1 MAQTH
6 QFCTFYLD
14 KLMFGVELEKVQ
26 EVIRYLEITEIP
38 LAPRV
43 VSGLMNL
50 RGQIVTGIDLRRRL
64 DLADRPEE
72 THPMNV
78 VIRSAD
84 GAVSLLVDEIG
95 DVVEV
100 TEESFER
107 PPETLQGKVR
117 DVILGVH
124 KLDKQ
129 LMHVLNTEK
138 ACETCERARVRAG
151 GSQSRLSL
159 EAVMFRRDSPSFSGG
174 MMVKIPRTLR
184 QIPRKMKITC

>member
-14 KLMFGVELEKVQ
+14 KLMFGVQLEKVQ

-64 DLADRPEE
+64 HLADRPDDA
-72 THPMNV
+72 HPMNV
-78 VIRSAD
+78 VIRTAD
-84 GAVSLLVDEIG
+84 EAVSLLVDEIG
-95 DVVEV
+95 DVVEA

-124 KLDKQ
+124 KLDRQ

-138 ACETCERARVRAG
+138 ACETSENVH
-151 GSQSRLSL
+151 
-159 EAVMFRRDSPSFSGG
+159 SG
-174 MMVKIPRTLR
+174 T
-184 QIPRKMKITC
+184 TT

>member
-1 MAQTH
+1 MAQTQ

-43 VSGLMNL
+43 VGGLMNL
-50 RGQIVTGIDLRRRL
+50 RGQIVTGLDLRRRL
-64 DLADRPEE
+64 DLPDRPEE

-107 PPETLQGKVR
+107 PPETLHGKVR
-117 DVILGVH
+117 EVILGVH
-124 KLDKQ
+124 KLERH

-138 ACETCERARVRAG
+138 ACETSDQVA
-151 GSQSRLSL
+151 
-159 EAVMFRRDSPSFSGG
+159 SGAT
-174 MMVKIPRTLR
+174 P
-184 QIPRKMKITC
+184 

>member
-1 MAQTH
+1 MARTQ

-43 VSGLMNL
+43 ISGLMNL
-50 RGQIVTGIDLRRRL
+50 RGQIITGIDLRRRL
-64 DLADRPEE
+64 DLPDGPEE
-72 THPMNV
+72 MHSMNV

-84 GAVSLLVDEIG
+84 GAVSLLVDDIG
-95 DVVEV
+95 DVVET
-100 TEESFER
+100 TEDSFER
-107 PPETLQGKVR
+107 PPETLQGRVR
-117 DVILGVH
+117 EVILGVH

-138 ACETCERARVRAG
+138 ACETVSGDPAASVR
-151 GSQSRLSL
+151 
-159 EAVMFRRDSPSFSGG
+159 
-174 MMVKIPRTLR
+174 
-184 QIPRKMKITC
+184 

>member
-1 MAQTH
+1 MAKTQ

-14 KLMFGVELEKVQ
+14 KLMFGVDLEKVQ

-64 DLADRPEE
+64 DMADRAEGVS
-72 THPMNV
+72 PMNV

-84 GAVSLLVDEIG
+84 GAVSLQVDQIG

-100 TEESFER
+100 TEDSFER

-117 DVILGVH
+117 EVLLGVH
-124 KLDKQ
+124 KLEKQ
-129 LMHVLNTEK
+129 LLHVLDTEK
-138 ACETCERARVRAG
+138 ACGTT
-151 GSQSRLSL
+151 
-159 EAVMFRRDSPSFSGG
+159 EAVAS
-174 MMVKIPRTLR
+174 VAER
-184 QIPRKMKITC
+184 Q

>member
-1 MAQTH
+1 MAQTQ

-50 RGQIVTGIDLRRRL
+50 RGQIVTGLDLRRRL

-72 THPMNV
+72 MHPMNV

-100 TEESFER
+100 SEDSFER

-117 DVILGVH
+117 EIILGVH
-124 KLDKQ
+124 KLEKQ

-138 ACETCERARVRAG
+138 ACETAESVT
-151 GSQSRLSL
+151 
-159 EAVMFRRDSPSFSGG
+159 SGAT
-174 MMVKIPRTLR
+174 P
-184 QIPRKMKITC
+184 

>member
-1 MAQTH
+1 MTQIH

-14 KLMFGVELEKVQ
+14 GLMFGVDIEKVQ
-26 EVIRYLEITEIP
+26 EVIRYLEITAVP

-43 VSGLMNL
+43 ISGLMNL

-64 DLADRPEE
+64 DLPDR
-72 THPMNV
+72 TDGTQPMNV

-84 GAVSLLVDEIG
+84 GAVSLLVDDIG

-100 TEESFER
+100 TEDSFER

-117 DVILGVH
+117 EVITGVH
-124 KLDKQ
+124 KLEKH

-138 ACETCERARVRAG
+138 ACESSN
-151 GSQSRLSL
+151 GSAASV
-159 EAVMFRRDSPSFSGG
+159 E
-174 MMVKIPRTLR
+174 K
-184 QIPRKMKITC
+184 

>member
-1 MAQTH
+1 MAHTQ
-6 QFCTFYLD
+6 QFCTFYLE

-26 EVIRYLEITEIP
+26 EVIRFLEITEIP

-50 RGQIVTGIDLRRRL
+50 RGQIITGIDLRRRL
-64 DLADRPEE
+64 DMPDRPEE
-72 THPMNV
+72 TPPMNV
-78 VIRSAD
+78 VIRAAD

-100 TEESFER
+100 TDESFER

-117 DVILGVH
+117 EVILGIH
-124 KLDKQ
+124 KLDKH

-138 ACETCERARVRAG
+138 ACETADTVAPG
-151 GSQSRLSL
+151 
-159 EAVMFRRDSPSFSGG
+159 VTP
-174 MMVKIPRTLR
+174 
-184 QIPRKMKITC
+184 

>member
-1 MAQTH
+1 MAQTQ

-14 KLMFGVELEKVQ
+14 KLMFGVDLEKVQ

-64 DLADRPEE
+64 ELADRPDG
-72 THPMNV
+72 TAPMNV
-78 VIRSAD
+78 VIRNAD

-117 DVILGVH
+117 EVILGVH
-124 KLDKQ
+124 KLEKQ

-138 ACETCERARVRAG
+138 ACETAE
-151 GSQSRLSL
+151 
-159 EAVMFRRDSPSFSGG
+159 SGESG
-174 MMVKIPRTLR
+174 ATP
-184 QIPRKMKITC
+184 

>member
-14 KLMFGVELEKVQ
+14 KLMFGVELEQVQ
-26 EVIRYLEITEIP
+26 EVIRYLEMTEVP
-38 LAPRV
+38 LAPSV

-72 THPMNV
+72 TQPMNV
-78 VIRSAD
+78 VIRRAD

-100 TEESFER
+100 TEGSFER
-107 PPETLQGKVR
+107 PPETLRGKVR
-117 DVILGVH
+117 EIILGVH

-129 LMHVLNTEK
+129 LMHVLDTGK
-138 ACETCERARVRAG
+138 ACETADPNEP
-151 GSQSRLSL
+151 S
-159 EAVMFRRDSPSFSGG
+159 AVGR
-174 MMVKIPRTLR
+174 
-184 QIPRKMKITC
+184 

>member
-1 MAQTH
+1 MAQTQ

-14 KLMFGVELEKVQ
+14 KLLFGVQLEKVQ
-26 EVIRYLEITEIP
+26 EVIRYLEITQIP

-50 RGQIVTGIDLRRRL
+50 RGQIVTGVDLRRRL
-64 DLADRPEE
+64 DLADRPEG
-72 THPMNV
+72 TSPMNV
-78 VIRSAD
+78 VIRTSD
-84 GAVSLLVDEIG
+84 GAVSMQVDEIG

-117 DVILGVH
+117 EVILGVH
-124 KLDKQ
+124 KLEKA

-138 ACETCERARVRAG
+138 ACETAEMVASGNER
-151 GSQSRLSL
+151 
-159 EAVMFRRDSPSFSGG
+159 
-174 MMVKIPRTLR
+174 
-184 QIPRKMKITC
+184 

>member
-1 MAQTH
+1 MAQTQ

-50 RGQIVTGIDLRRRL
+50 RGQIVTGLDLRRRL
-64 DLADRPEE
+64 DLPDRPEE

-107 PPETLQGKVR
+107 PPETLHGKVR
-117 DVILGVH
+117 EVILGVH
-124 KLDKQ
+124 KLEKH

-138 ACETCERARVRAG
+138 ACETSDPVA
-151 GSQSRLSL
+151 
-159 EAVMFRRDSPSFSGG
+159 SG
-174 MMVKIPRTLR
+174 VTP
-184 QIPRKMKITC
+184 

>member
-1 MAQTH
+1 MAQTQ

-14 KLMFGVELEKVQ
+14 KIMFGVELKTVQ

-64 DLADRPEE
+64 ELADRPEGAA
-72 THPMNV
+72 PMNL
-78 VIRSAD
+78 VIRTAD

-100 TEESFER
+100 TDESFER

-117 DVILGVH
+117 EVLLGVH
-124 KLDKQ
+124 KLEKQ

-138 ACETCERARVRAG
+138 ACETADG
-151 GSQSRLSL
+151 TQ
-159 EAVMFRRDSPSFSGG
+159 
-174 MMVKIPRTLR
+174 
-184 QIPRKMKITC
+184 